1 MRLLKIGSRTCPACT
16 ANRRF
21 DKDIAWQ
28 LGYDLV
34 DIYKGTADYN
44 AIQSVRER
52 FTKNGY
58 KLSFP
63 TYVFVDDELNLLG
76 SVSDVSTPTM
86 FKSALTAC
94 LKRSPKPKSDVDCV
108 PKGEQCGAANFENWI
123 ILTGEDG
130 HVVRYDKR
138 EERDCKAFGSG
149 IEPLHRNT
157 KYNYQLFSSFADPG
171 QPPGTGRILHR
182 IVNDGRKLEMEES
195 DDMDFTDLTIE
206 MAPGYGTFQQT
217 GDDTGILTVP
227 ETCGDFGGLDD
238 HDCAENGGTPDGCT
252 PTTVLTEMND
262 VPRFYTSIWDRAKI
276 SSVAVLNIFDDQE
289 HRIVIEFNRN
299 VCDLP
304 DIANSFCLC
313 SDRTAAGGQI
323 MEVNTADVEQLS
335 ETVFDY
341 FFYGVV
347 DQETGLKDKAFVPA
361 CLTFYC
367 CNNGGGGNGCEDGR
381 PDGNIDIGDGDGDG
395 LGDCDKRPTP
405 EPVPGSNDRNPVYL
419 YDRLNHTYI
428 FCCPIK
434 ADVTWLLPFD
444 ALPPVFQRYITA
456 VSSVRA
462 AAQMIDNPQLFQLL
476 KDRENTLRMECMN
489 YELEQGDLNFL
500 NQPDHSTYL
509 SYQTMQTL
517 NR

>member
-1 MRLLKIGSRTCPACT
+1 MRLLKIGSRTCPSCA
-16 ANRRF
+16 ANKRF

-34 DIYKGTADYN
+34 DIYKGTADYD
-44 AIQSVRER
+44 AIKSVREK

-63 TYVFVDDELNLLG
+63 TYVFVDEELNLLG
-76 SVSDVSTPTM
+76 SVSNVTTATM
-86 FKSALTAC
+86 LKASLQAC
-94 LKRSPKPKSDVDCV
+94 LKRSTRSDITLDFPGAMKLGNRGAWGTFMSNNAIGFRDSGANGATDTSSCSFNGADGKEVNVTVAADNADSGSTCSINGQTIKVGRLGEGEEETTKITLKSTNTCDIKIVNKYE
-108 PKGEQCGAANFENWI
+108 PP
-123 ILTGEDG
+123 
-130 HVVRYDKR
+130 
-138 EERDCKAFGSG
+138 EEGGDDFNVNPMGMAIAFGYDS
-149 IEPLHRNT
+149 
-157 KYNYQLFSSFADPG
+157 
-171 QPPGTGRILHR
+171 
-182 IVNDGRKLEMEES
+182 
-195 DDMDFTDLTIE
+195 
-206 MAPGYGTFQQT
+206 
-217 GDDTGILTVP
+217 
-227 ETCGDFGGLDD
+227 DFGGLGDL
-238 HDCAENGGTPDGCT
+238 DCNSQETPDGCV

-262 VPRFYTSIWDRAKI
+262 VPRFYTSVWDRSKI
-276 SSVAVLNIFDDQE
+276 SSVAVLNIFDDQQ
-289 HRIVIEFNRN
+289 HRIVVEFNRN

-304 DIANSFCLC
+304 EIANNFCLC
-313 SDRTAAGGQI
+313 SNKTAAGGTI
-323 MEVNTADVEQLS
+323 MEVDTADVEQLS
-335 ETVFDY
+335 ETTFDY

-347 DQETGLKDKAFVPA
+347 EQETGLKDKAFVPA

-367 CNNGGGGNGCEDGR
+367 CNNGGGNGCEEGR

-444 ALPPVFQRYITA
+444 TLPPVFQRYITA
-456 VSSVRA
+456 VASVRV
-462 AAQMIDNPQLFQLL
+462 AAQMINNPQLFQLL